1 MALPPQRVQDDLREQ
16 QLALM
21 LRLERSLSRIGSDAH
36 DEAGRCYELKTV
48 TTAGV
53 TTGRDVGLPYFDRLR
68 HCYLIV
74 ARGGQTAYGFTIT
87 DVYFL
92 APPMMEDWMGRFE
105 TRIRQDMQLV
115 EEAIAALQQ
124 AGFTGDLDR
133 LRALCA
139 RGLTINNPKIPW
151 AYIEGHGVRVD
162 DPAAI
167 HLRELADANP
177 IPPRA

>member
-1 MALPPQRVQDDLREQ
+1 MATPPQRVQDDLREQ

-21 LRLERSLSRIGSDAH
+21 LRLERSESRIGSDAH

-48 TTAGV
+48 TTSGV
-53 TTGRDVGLPYFDRLR
+53 TTGRDVGLPYFERLR
-68 HCYLIV
+68 ACYLIV
-74 ARGGQTAYGFTIT
+74 ARGTQTAYGFTIS

-92 APPMMEDWMGRFE
+92 APPMLEDWMARYE
-105 TRIRQDMQLV
+105 TRIRQDMELV
-115 EEAIAALQQ
+115 QAAIQTLTD
-124 AGFTGDLDR
+124 AGFRGDLER

-151 AYIEGHGVRVD
+151 AYVEGHGMKID
-162 DPAAI
+162 DPPA
-167 HLRELADANP
+167 LSVRDLADANP